1 MAAAQKAPT
10 GGSVP
15 AAMGEASTGPFGT
28 GPVTAQPKTGLKDIG
43 GILSQMLKDL
53 PKIREKDTTGGSGQ
67 YKANYSTILGFDN
80 HTLYAPTVLPPDVKL
95 PVIVWGN
102 GACSGDGLGFSKFL
116 TEIASHGYFI
126 IANGKPGA
134 AMGSTTSAKD
144 LPDAIDWVYANAGK
158 GPYATVDKTRLA
170 AAGQSC
176 GGIQAYSAS
185 LDSRVTLTG
194 IFNSGLISQGNT
206 VLFEKLHAPI
216 GWFLGGPT
224 DIAYENV
231 SFCFFGVSVKMIAW
245 LLKIKLTKLI
255 RANMITR

>member
-1 MAAAQKAPT
+1 MKYIPLILASTAMAQKNP
-10 GGSVP
+10 GSGVP
-15 AAMGEASTGPFGT
+15 AAMGEASTGPFGA
-28 GPVTAQPKTGLKDIG
+28 GPVTAQPKMDSKGMGSMI
-43 GILSQMLKDL
+43 SQMMKDL
-53 PKIREKDTTGGSGQ
+53 PKIRELDTSGGSGQ
-67 YKANYSTILGFDN
+67 YKANYSLIPGFDG
-80 HTLYAPTVLPPDVKL
+80 HTLYAPKVFPPDVKL

-144 LPDAIDWVYANAGK
+144 LPAAIDWVYANAGK
-158 GPYATVDKTRLA
+158 GIYNTVDKTRLA

-194 IFNSGLISQGNT
+194 IFNSGLISQGNA

-231 SFCFFGVSVKMIAW
+231 GCLFVSISQRYPKW
-245 LLKIKLTKLI
+245 LELTKTL
-255 RANMITR
+255 

>member
-1 MAAAQKAPT
+1 MKYLSLLLLANAATAQR
-10 GGSVP
+10 GSGSGVP
-15 AAMGEASTGPFGT
+15 SAMGEESTGPFGA
-28 GPVTAQPKTGLKDIG
+28 GPVTSQPKMDPKGMGLMM
-43 GILSQMLKDL
+43 SQMMKDL
-53 PKIREKDTTGGSGQ
+53 PKILQQDTSGGSGQ
-67 YKANYSTILGFDN
+67 YKANYSTIPGFDR
-80 HTLYAPTVLPPDVKL
+80 HTLYAPLLLPPNVKL

-102 GACSGDGLGFSKFL
+102 GGCSGDGLGFSKFL

-134 AMGSTTSAKD
+134 GMASATKAND

-158 GPYATVDKTRLA
+158 GAYATVDKTRLA

-194 IFNSGLISQGNT
+194 IFNSGLISQGNSM
-206 VLFEKLHAPI
+206 LFDKLNAPI

-231 SFCFFGVSVKMIAW
+231 SISLRYKSYRLPAS
-245 LLKIKLTKLI
+245 
-255 RANMITR
+255 REY